1 MSLIIKGTEVIFIRQ
16 RWNPF
21 SAPLHTEPASTSIW
35 FYVISCE
42 HDLSPLQH
50 QRRERKGQ
58 NHKFLTLLGESRH
71 YTQIPV
77 TNGCYT
83 SWQCRQH
90 KRARAMTSFITCAKM
105 LFTYCL
111 LHGVPAK
118 WDVNGS
124 VDKQVKCQHPQWYV
138 VNSKGTRYYRI
149 V

>member
-1 MSLIIKGTEVIFIRQ
+1 MAFIIKGIEVIFIRE
-16 RWNPF
+16 RWNSF
-21 SAPLHTEPASTSIW
+21 SASLHTEPASTPFDFMLFLANMIQAH
-35 FYVISCE
+35 FNI
-42 HDLSPLQH
+42 
-50 QRRERKGQ
+50 RGERKGQ
-58 NHKFLTLLGESRH
+58 NHKFLTLVGESRH

-83 SWQCRQH
+83 SWQRRQC
-90 KRARAMTSFITCAKM
+90 KRAPAMTSFITCAKM
-105 LFTYCL
+105 HFTYCL

>member
-1 MSLIIKGTEVIFIRQ
+1 MALIIKGIEVIFIRE

-21 SAPLHTEPASTSIW
+21 SASLHSEPASTSIW
-35 FYVISCE
+35 FYVISCK
-42 HDLSPLQH
+42 HDPSPLQH

-58 NHKFLTLLGESRH
+58 RHKFLTLLGESRH

-90 KRARAMTSFITCAKM
+90 KRAPAMTSFITCAKM